1 AGEYAEGGRGA
12 QKAEGFLQR
21 AALPRAAKRTFV
33 RFGTAPTSIIYNH
46 MELSPQETILLGTA
60 IAFELS
66 KNQDKKSLKTTC
78 ELLSQ
83 VLHTLL
89 NLIKN

>member
-1 AGEYAEGGRGA
+1 MQGGGGVCGRGA
-12 QKAEGFLQR
+12 RRAKSQGLFAARGFAARRKAT
-21 AALPRAAKRTFV
+21 P
-33 RFGTAPTSIIYNH
+33 SIYNY

>member
-1 AGEYAEGGRGA
+1 
-12 QKAEGFLQR
+12 
-21 AALPRAAKRTFV
+21 
-33 RFGTAPTSIIYNH
+33 